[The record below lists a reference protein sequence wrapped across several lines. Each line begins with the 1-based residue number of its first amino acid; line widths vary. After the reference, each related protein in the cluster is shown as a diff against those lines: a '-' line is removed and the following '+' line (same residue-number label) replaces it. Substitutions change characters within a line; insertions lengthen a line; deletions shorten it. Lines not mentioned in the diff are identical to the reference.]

1 MQEGTLTAGTRQ
13 IVYTLCLT
21 KCTVHVWC
29 IKNQSVI
36 YVFTTANK
44 SQDLTGL

>member
-1 MQEGTLTAGTRQ
+1 MEEGNPDRRHADTRQ

-44 SQDLTGL
+44 SQD